1 MNPIPSDVELDLA
14 LAKLKVDERK
24 IDEQRREGRGYEL
37 MKTLKRIELE
47 SQLAQARLAE
57 LP

>member
-1 MNPIPSDVELDLA
+1 MNPIPSDVELDQA

-37 MKTLKRIELE
+37 MKTLKRIELACR
-47 SQLAQARLAE
+47 LAQARLAE

>member
-1 MNPIPSDVELDLA
+1 MNPIPSDVELDQA

-24 IDEQRREGRGYEL
+24 IDEQRREGRGYDL
-37 MKTLKRIELE
+37 MKTLKRIEME

>member
-37 MKTLKRIELE
+37 MQALKRIELAA
-47 SQLAQARLAE
+47 QLAQERLAE
-57 LP
+57 L

>member
-24 IDEQRREGRGYEL
+24 IDEQRREGRGYDL

>member
-1 MNPIPSDVELDLA
+1 VNPIPSDVELDQA

-24 IDEQRREGRGYEL
+24 IDEQRREGRGYDL

>member
-14 LAKLKVDERK
+14 LAKLKVDERT
-24 IDEQRREGRGYEL
+24 IDEQRREGRGYDL
-37 MKTLKRIELE
+37 LKTLKRIELAA
-47 SQLAQARLAE
+47 QLAQKRLAE

>member
-1 MNPIPSDVELDLA
+1 MNPIPSDVELDHA

-24 IDEQRREGRGYEL
+24 IDEQRREGRGYDL